1 MVANERGYANAELC
15 WRPMDATAARAI
27 ARWRYAGAHALYNTA
42 EEEIE
47 ATVCTL
53 CTPQH
58 RYFAISLRD
67 GGLLGYCCFGEDAR
81 VPDGDYPDDA
91 LDIGMGIQ
99 PALLG
104 QGLGTRLLQQ
114 AIAFANQEYAP
125 PRFRATV
132 AAFNERALRLCRGA
146 GFRECTCFLHPN
158 NEMAFVVLIR
168 EAARVAAPHA
178 AILQV
183 EQARIE

>member
-81 VPDGDYPDDA
+81 VRGGNYPDDA

-99 PALLG
+99 PCLLG
-104 QGLGTRLLQQ
+104 QGLGTHLLQQ

-132 AAFNERALRLCRGA
+132 AAFNERALRLCRSA
-146 GFRECTCFLHPN
+146 GFRECTSFLHPDS
-158 NEMAFVVLIR
+158 EMSYVVLIR
-168 EAARVAAPHA
+168 DATQVTVPHA

-183 EQARIE
+183 EQV

>member
-1 MVANERGYANAELC
+1 MIAIARRHANDELS
-15 WRPMDATAARAI
+15 WRPMDEAAARAI
-27 ARWRYAGAHALYNTA
+27 AGWRYAGAHALYNTA

-58 RYFAISLRD
+58 RYFAMALRD

-81 VPDGDYPDDA
+81 VRVGNYPDDA

-99 PALLG
+99 PCLLG
-104 QGLGTRLLQQ
+104 RGLGMHLLQQ
-114 AIAFANQEYAP
+114 AIAFANREYAP
-125 PRFRATV
+125 PRIRATV
-132 AAFNERALRLCRGA
+132 AAFNERALRLCRSA
-146 GFRECTCFLHPN
+146 GFRECTSFLHPDS
-158 NEMAFVVLIR
+158 EMSYVVLIR
-168 EAARVAAPHA
+168 DATRVTAPHA

-183 EQARIE
+183 EQV